1 MQPECLSSLL
11 QQNQELKLLLRSV
24 LAQAPVLD
32 STTVH
37 RIQHCLCLY
46 DQPKARDYVTSL
58 PRDVLLLL
66 FACLDYAD
74 ICCFSSCSHVLSEI
88 SRTDSLWTSL
98 LRRRWTGRTDLSTP
112 RQAYKTQHSLEMR
125 WYYHRPVVSTLKG
138 YRGTITSISFLPPSS
153 SFLATSDDG
162 SAGLWH
168 YQDQANLSTDLFQQ
182 HHRQTKAVYRTA
194 SFYGHGGPVWASAVT
209 ASKLATGSS
218 DMTVKLWGKAGK
230 CEGTLRGHG
239 NWVTA
244 LAAIGERLVS
254 GSYDATVRLW
264 DVESRTELAAY
275 QQEAVE
281 DLIYALDLRPD
292 QVVTGS
298 LFPALT
304 VRDLVT
310 GEVLARLQGHE
321 DAVSTV
327 KFAEEHVLA
336 SGGKDQTV
344 RLWDKRTGSTEEV
357 LRGHTS
363 NVMCLAVQWEARRVV
378 SGSHDKTICVWD
390 LRKSAA
396 PRSVLMGH
404 SAAIFCLQCTDNK
417 IVSGSSDKTI
427 KIWNFNS
434 C

>member
-1 MQPECLSSLL
+1 MCLSFLL
-11 QQNQELKLLLRSV
+11 QQNQELKQLLRSV
-24 LAQAPVLD
+24 LSQAPVLHP
-32 STTVH
+32 STVH
-37 RIQHCLCLY
+37 QIQHCLFLY
-46 DQPKARDYVTSL
+46 DQPRDYLSPL
-58 PRDVLLLL
+58 PREVLLLI
-66 FACLDYAD
+66 FSCLDYAD
-74 ICCFSSCSHVLSEI
+74 ICCFARCSHTLSEI
-88 SRTDSLWTSL
+88 SQTHSLWTGL
-98 LRRRWTGRTDLSTP
+98 ILRRWTGIIDPNSIPL
-112 RQAYKTQHSLEMR
+112 QVYKAKHSLEMR
-125 WYYHRPVVSTLKG
+125 WYCHRPVVSTMKG
-138 YRGTITSISFLPPSS
+138 YRGTITSISFLPQSS

-168 YQDQANLSTDLFQQ
+168 YQDQANPSADLFQQ

-194 SFYGHGGPVWASAVT
+194 SFYGHGGPVWASTVT
-209 ASKLATGSS
+209 SSKLATGSS

-244 LAAIGERLVS
+244 LAALGEKLVS
-254 GSYDATVRLW
+254 GSYDSTVRLW
-264 DVESRTELAAY
+264 DVDNREELAVY
-275 QQEAVE
+275 QQETAE
-281 DLIYALDLRPD
+281 DLIYALDVRPD

-298 LFPALT
+298 IFPVLAI
-304 VRDLVT
+304 RDLVS
-310 GEVLARLQGHE
+310 GEILIRLQGHE

-327 KFAEEHVLA
+327 KFADEHMLA

-344 RLWDKRTGSTEEV
+344 RVWDKRTGNTEEV

-363 NVMCLAVQWEARRVV
+363 NVMCLAVEWEARRVV

-390 LRKSAA
+390 LRKATA
-396 PRSVLMGH
+396 PRNILMGH

-427 KIWNFNS
+427 KIWNFIS